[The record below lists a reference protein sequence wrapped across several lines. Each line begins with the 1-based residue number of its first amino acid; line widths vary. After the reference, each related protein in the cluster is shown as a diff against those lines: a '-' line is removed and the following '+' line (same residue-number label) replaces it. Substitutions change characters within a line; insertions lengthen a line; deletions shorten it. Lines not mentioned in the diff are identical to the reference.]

1 MLAEI
6 QIEFLVHF
14 SWSIYGR
21 SLKCYLLYSSRENM
35 PYVSEKHRFIYMAS
49 PATGSSATLAAFD
62 KWEMGKLYPE
72 KPVRDEEGRV
82 VYAAKHGD
90 YENFVSYGF
99 LKPEWKDF
107 IRICGI
113 RNPFSFHL
121 NQYERAKTRL
131 KQIDDPKSHFSKMSP
146 EQREE
151 KRSRFKEIVG
161 KSFKEFLMQKYEN
174 SSESFLHKKFVINA
188 DYHIRQE
195 YLNEDLMKL
204 KDKISLPDDFQV
216 EVKGVTAG
224 GPNNREKYVKFY
236 DEELIDFVYKLNKPF
251 FDRFPDYEF

>member
-1 MLAEI
+1 
-6 QIEFLVHF
+6 
-14 SWSIYGR
+14 
-21 SLKCYLLYSSRENM
+21 M

-82 VYAAKHGD
+82 VYSAKHGD

-131 KQIDDPKSHFSKMSP
+131 KQIDDPKSHFAMMSD

-151 KRSRFKEIVG
+151 KRKMFNNIVG
-161 KSFKEFLMQKYEN
+161 KSFKDFLMQKYKNTKEN
-174 SSESFLHKKFVINA
+174 FLHRKFVINA

-195 YLNEDLMKL
+195 HLNEDLMKL
-204 KDKISLPDDFQV
+204 KEIISLPDGFQV